1 MKVTKDQLIAY
12 ANTLYN
18 EADNPEYLRGMVE
31 LIAYAVQESEDF
43 EQTVEEVEY
52 AILSNVYHFYYRTEE
67 GYEACSVRALSAEE
81 AETYLIGQG
90 YNLAAACYLDPKDA
104 DDSLYC
110 KLHDC

>member
-43 EQTVEEVEY
+43 EQTVEEVES
-52 AILSNVYHFYYRTEE
+52 AILSNAFTISTTAPKKAMKRAA
-67 GYEACSVRALSAEE
+67 YEL
-81 AETYLIGQG
+81 
-90 YNLAAACYLDPKDA
+90 
-104 DDSLYC
+104 
-110 KLHDC
+110 